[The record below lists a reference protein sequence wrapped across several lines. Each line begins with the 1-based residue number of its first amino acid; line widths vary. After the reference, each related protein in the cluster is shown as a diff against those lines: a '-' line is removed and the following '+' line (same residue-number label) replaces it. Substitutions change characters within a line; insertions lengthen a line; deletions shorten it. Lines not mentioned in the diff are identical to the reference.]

1 MTRRY
6 PTATSYDKCV
16 LNNCEKSKIVRG
28 ITIEL
33 LEEKLRKLEP
43 IRDSAELD
51 LFCNMQKFCC
61 HIIALGPN
69 FPGFGGPPFLNSLAM
84 RQMIPK

>member
-1 MTRRY
+1 MTQRY

-16 LNNCEKSKIVRG
+16 LNNCEKKQDISRHYNRTAGGKA
-28 ITIEL
+28 
-33 LEEKLRKLEP
+33 EEARTH
-43 IRDSAELD
+43 RDSAELD
-51 LFCNMQKFCC
+51 LLSNMQKFC
-61 HIIALGPN
+61 HINALAPN